1 MEKLEK
7 TSKIE
12 FISGDNKDDWNT
24 EPFRMFKGGSLW
36 IPPTKN
42 IYTAGMPDHV
52 FEMSLNEDNTVE
64 NIGSNSS
71 SSKKSSKNDRQ
82 AKKVEEVKKKNSGLS
97 DSQRDRFEDMLR
109 NLLPDRNPIG
119 KSVFQYFAD
128 KKMMLRN
135 SIF

>member
-1 MEKLEK
+1 
-7 TSKIE
+7 
-12 FISGDNKDDWNT
+12 
-24 EPFRMFKGGSLW
+24 MFKGGSLW

-64 NIGSNSS
+64 NVG
-71 SSKKSSKNDRQ
+71 SKKSGKSERQ
-82 AKKVEEVKKKNSGLS
+82 PKKVEESKKKNNGLS

-119 KSVFQYFAD
+119 KKKNRFYFD
-128 KKMMLRN
+128 LIN
-135 SIF
+135 

>member
-7 TSKIE
+7 NNSKIE

-71 SSKKSSKNDRQ
+71 SSSKKSSKNERQ
-82 AKKVEEVKKKNSGLS
+82 SKKVEEVKKKNSGLS

-119 KSVFQYFAD
+119 KSVYSNILRR
-128 KKMMLRN
+128 KK
-135 SIF
+135 